1 MAALRGVVGR
11 GGRRVGPLAGGER
24 GGRQTC
30 RRAGPSRAGRSGS
43 VGRSARRGATARDGP
58 LPPPIRQRLNV
69 LVHELGGT
77 LEAPPPDAETT
88 PDPAPLAFAARV
100 TRRLAE
106 MPVFDR
112 AGVAFAGTDADR
124 RASQQTAEVAGLR
137 IVRRMADR
145 TTVEV
150 VVTAGRE
157 TNGNDLVALSVRAG
171 TDPGTLFLLPLW
183 RYSTEEPFVA
193 TARIRLRSARISM
206 AVIPPFPARRL
217 TGDDAAAIARSIAV
231 TTNSGRDAWRRI
243 AAARLPDD
251 PVRTAVLEA
260 TRT

>member
-1 MAALRGVVGR
+1 MAAALARWQAANAVGDR
-11 GGRRVGPLAGGER
+11 PAGER
-24 GGRQTC
+24 
-30 RRAGPSRAGRSGS
+30 
-43 VGRSARRGATARDGP
+43 ARRELAALGLLAVRLGEAPPPGTGP